1 MHTSR
6 KLSQEKFMK
15 LKHLLSIAAIA
26 LSANIVA
33 LDSEALFKKLDVDG
47 DGYISFD
54 ESTEESKVMR
64 NFKKLDKDNDHKI
77 SKKEFSDLVHLK

>member
-1 MHTSR
+1 
-6 KLSQEKFMK
+6 MK